1 MDELTKEQKYTVAKF
16 YKLYMERSNEG
27 LSEEQSN
34 DFKDS
39 ITTQDDYFCDR
50 EYEDFIHNCKV
61 LIEEGYLE
69 GDIKDQTIYN
79 IKLTTKAFT
88 EIEKALVSIFS
99 KVILMDNWK
108 IDNHSN
114 RKFLIQKMRVNYQ
127 L

>member
-88 EIEKALVSIFS
+88 EIEKALVSI
-99 KVILMDNWK
+99 
-108 IDNHSN
+108 
-114 RKFLIQKMRVNYQ
+114 
-127 L
+127 